1 MLNFLFSLCAVAI
14 LMTFYAITLFFCAAI
29 PNLRKHPLIYD
40 PRIFAPAE
48 VIDPELE
55 LGDLHH
61 PRSSAYFTYMAVMS
75 VYSSTRGH
83 DMVVDAIRLLQQA
96 YFEACRV
103 DSFLHRLFEIVR
115 KLWALAPSSL
125 AKQTERSLVLNKIR
139 EFINTPNSI
148 EDLHRSQLRDLG
160 RMKAFQL
167 AADYLTRVVAT
178 IESFENIKHKTGLV
192 SSFKPILQQIRY
204 YRSIQS
210 YLLYTRLPVSFNTRC
225 SVFYEFIRK
234 FEFTIETQTVGFDA
248 LILLLHRLQNF
259 DNIRDIFDGEYD
271 ICDNMFRIIDTFNTV
286 PKSALD
292 NTVSAMFDAKVRSGG
307 APGLSSEKLH
317 SLFGESKDRLNICI
331 NRAKSLILGEL
342 ATIKND
348 TMSRRNG
355 LHARILQETTKL
367 SEFQFVGQKIS
378 GTQVTATLEAS
389 GANVFELRKRVDYT
403 VDAQNILLEA
413 HDIVGAANAVLKSN
427 EVDRFAD
434 METLETV
441 YTTRVKA
448 WSCIADTSLIRQQL
462 LHSKLNSTRIAAWA
476 EQFEQVNQT
485 YRWLLTHITDE
496 ADILTQISV
505 QINDLKPKVEL
516 GSYLSSH
523 TLRARH
529 WKYMA
534 EKVFLACNM
543 QLKFSGRNNEFISVV
558 DIGGKEMVGLGNINR
573 LNISELV
580 DRYALRCLIVHICF
594 TVAIAIAIAIAMCV
608 HCL

>member
-1 MLNFLFSLCAVAI
+1 M
-14 LMTFYAITLFFCAAI
+14 
-29 PNLRKHPLIYD
+29 P
-40 PRIFAPAE
+40 
-48 VIDPELE
+48 
-55 LGDLHH
+55 
-61 PRSSAYFTYMAVMS
+61 
-75 VYSSTRGH
+75 VYTSTRGH
-83 DMVVDAIRLLQQA
+83 DIVVDAIRLLQQA

-148 EDLHRSQLRDLG
+148 EDLHRSQLRDVG

-167 AADYLTRVVAT
+167 AADYLTRVIAT
-178 IESFENIKHKTGLV
+178 IDSFENIKHKTGLV
-192 SSFKPILQQIRY
+192 SSFKPILEQIRY

-225 SVFYEFIRK
+225 SMFYEFIRK
-234 FEFTIETQTVGFDA
+234 FEFSIETQTVGFDA

-271 ICDNMFRIIDTFNTV
+271 ICDNMFRIIDSFNTI

-292 NTVSAMFDAKVRSGG
+292 NTISALFDAKARTGG

-355 LHARILQETTKL
+355 LHARILQETQKL
-367 SEFQFVGQKIS
+367 AEFQFVGQKIS
-378 GTQVTATLEAS
+378 ATHVTSVLEVC

-403 VDAQNILLEA
+403 VDAQGILLEA
-413 HDIVGAANAVLKSN
+413 HDIVGAANAVLKSA
-427 EVDRFAD
+427 EVDRFQD
-434 METLETV
+434 MVTLEML

-448 WSCIADTSLIRQQL
+448 WSCIADTALIRQQL

-476 EQFEQVNQT
+476 QQFEQVNQT
-485 YRWLLTHITDE
+485 YSYLLTHITDE
-496 ADILTQISV
+496 KDILTQIVV

-523 TLRARH
+523 TLRPRH

-543 QLKFSGRNNEFISVV
+543 QLKFTGRNSEFISVV

-580 DRYALRCLIVHICF
+580 DR
-594 TVAIAIAIAIAMCV
+594 
-608 HCL
+608 